1 MRLRLLARLLRRLV
15 GRRPPAPPPVPPTD
29 PERLQQI
36 YRETHRRME
45 DLRRAA

>member
-1 MRLRLLARLLRRLV
+1 MNLLRRLL
-15 GRRPPAPPPVPPTD
+15 GRRRPATRPAD

-36 YRETHRRME
+36 YRETHRQVE